1 MQILFPFYFGVW
13 LPQKPTEVRRV
24 NSNGPSQAWPVSA
37 DHQKDLRAVVNFF
50 ANKGAVAHVSLSALR
65 SNHQTFSFACWSS
78 SYTHDTVV

>member
-37 DHQKDLRAVVNFF
+37 DHQKDLRAVVNIF
-50 ANKGAVAHVSLSALR
+50 
-65 SNHQTFSFACWSS
+65 C
-78 SYTHDTVV
+78 